1 MMTKKKD
8 IKSNKAPSK
17 SKEKAESLFLREG
30 TTIKELADILEIKG
44 RGLLD
49 KLAAKRLEL
58 SMNDIITPDLTKS
71 LSRIISRDIEII
83 SAEENIRRRI
93 QNEKDKLVTRP
104 PVVTIMGHVD
114 HGKTTLLDAIRK
126 SNLVGRESG
135 GITQHIGAY
144 QITVENK
151 KITFIDTPGHE
162 AFTQLRARGAKLT
175 DIVILVVAAD
185 DGLMPQTKEAI
196 QHARA
201 AGVPIM
207 VAINKIDKANA
218 NIDRVKQ
225 QLSKE
230 DLLTED
236 WGGETISVEISAT
249 EKTNLAELLEMI
261 VLLSDMEEIK
271 GHPGVPAQGVI
282 LEARLDTSKGPVG
295 TVIVQNGV
303 LKRGDVFISG
313 TTVGKVK
320 ALFDEKGKGSNEAG
334 LSTPIEIMGF
344 TDVPV
349 AGELIQVLP
358 DMELAKRI
366 VDYRKSQ
373 KKEREES
380 GTSERMTLDQLFKN
394 IEEGETKELHL
405 IVKTD
410 VHGSAEVL
418 EDILPNLSTDEVKV
432 NLVACSTGKITE
444 SDVNLA
450 TTTDSIIIG
459 YNTKP
464 SKKTADLAKKEG
476 IEIRVYNVI
485 YELIDDIKLALKG
498 MLEPVE
504 KEIFLGKAQV
514 KRTFRISKVGLIAG
528 CLVKDGKI
536 VRNAKAKVIR
546 NGNVIHEGK
555 ISSLK
560 HLKENVAEIKK
571 DYECGIGIQNF
582 NDIQPG
588 DVIEAFSTEMVA
600 PE

>member
-504 KEIFLGKAQV
+504 KEIYLGKAQV
-514 KRTFRISKVGLIAG
+514 KRTFRISKVGPIAG

>member
-1 MMTKKKD
+1 MMTKEKK
-8 IKSNKAPSK
+8 ITGNQASSK
-17 SKEKAESLFLREG
+17 SKPQAEIQFIREG
-30 TTIKELADILEIKG
+30 TNIKELADLLGIKG
-44 RGLLD
+44 RDLLNNLNQ
-49 KLAAKRLEL
+49 KKHEL
-58 SMNDIITPDLTKS
+58 SMNDVITPDLANKIS
-71 LSRIISRDIEII
+71 SVLSQDIQIL
-83 SAEENIRRRI
+83 SAEEHIRRMIQVEQDKRI
-93 QNEKDKLVTRP
+93 PRP

-126 SNLVGRESG
+126 SNLVGKESG

-144 QITVENK
+144 QITIDK
-151 KITFIDTPGHE
+151 KRITFVDTPGHE

-175 DIVILVVAAD
+175 DIVILVIAAD

-207 VAINKIDKANA
+207 VAINKIDKPNA

-230 DLLTED
+230 GLQTED

-249 EKTNLAELLEMI
+249 EKTNLDELLEMI
-261 VLLSDMEEIK
+261 ALLSDMEEIK
-271 GHPGVPAQGVI
+271 GHPDVPAQGVV
-282 LEARLDTSKGPVG
+282 LEARLDTSIGPVG
-295 TVIVQNGV
+295 TVIIQNGT
-303 LKRGDVFISG
+303 LYRGEVFISG
-313 TTVGKVK
+313 TTIGKVK
-320 ALFDEKGKGSNEAG
+320 ALFDEQGKAVHEAG
-334 LSTPIEIMGF
+334 LSAPVEIMGF
-344 TDVPV
+344 TEVPV
-349 AGELIQVLP
+349 AGELLQVVQNM
-358 DMELAKRI
+358 DIAKRI
-366 VDYRKSQ
+366 IDYRKSQ
-373 KKEREES
+373 KKKHEEIGPS
-380 GTSERMTLDQLFKN
+380 DHMTLDQLFKN
-394 IEEGETKELHL
+394 IEEGETKGLHL

-418 EDILPNLSTDEVKV
+418 EDILPNLSTDDVKIK
-432 NLVACSTGKITE
+432 LVACSTGKISE
-444 SDVNLA
+444 SDINLA
-450 TTTDSIIIG
+450 ATTDAIIVG

-464 SKKTADLAKKEG
+464 NKKILDLAKKEG
-476 IEIRVYNVI
+476 IEIRIYNVI

-504 KEIFLGKAQV
+504 KEIYLGKAEV
-514 KRTFRISKVGLIAG
+514 KRIFRISKVGLIAG

-546 NGNVIHEGK
+546 DGNVIHEGT

-560 HLKENVAEIKK
+560 HIKENVTEVKK

-582 NDIQPG
+582 NDIQSG
-588 DVIEAFSTEMVA
+588 DVIETYSTKMVA

>member
-1 MMTKKKD
+1 MTKKKD
-8 IKSNKAPSK
+8 IKSNKTSSETEPQPDPQ
-17 SKEKAESLFLREG
+17 FVQEG
-30 TTIKELADILEIKG
+30 TNVKELADLLGIKG
-44 RGLLD
+44 RDLLD
-49 KLAAKRLEL
+49 KLSRKRMEI
-58 SMNDIITPDLTKS
+58 SMNDVLTPDLAKNIS
-71 LSRIISRDIEII
+71 KIVSQDIQIISSEKL
-83 SAEENIRRRI
+83 IRHRI
-93 QNEKDKLVTRP
+93 KKEQEKLIPRP

-126 SNLVGRESG
+126 SNLVKRESG

-144 QITVENK
+144 QIIVDTK
-151 KITFIDTPGHE
+151 KITFVDTPGHE

-185 DGLMPQTKEAI
+185 DGIMPQTKEAI

-207 VAINKIDKANA
+207 VAINKIDRPNA
-218 NIDRVKQ
+218 DIDKVKQ

-230 DLLTED
+230 NLLTED

-249 EKTNLAELLEMI
+249 EKTNLDELLDMV

-271 GHPGVPAQGVI
+271 GHPGVPAQGVV

-295 TVIVQNGV
+295 TVIVQNGI

-313 TTVGKVK
+313 TTLGKVK
-320 ALFDEKGKGSNEAG
+320 ALFDEEGKGTNEAG
-334 LSTPIEIMGF
+334 LSTPVEVMGF
-344 TDVPV
+344 NKVPV
-349 AGELIQVLP
+349 AGELLQTLP
-358 DMELAKRI
+358 DMDLAKRI
-366 VDYRKSQ
+366 VDYRLNQ
-373 KKEREES
+373 KKQRKE
-380 GTSERMTLDQLFKN
+380 GGQAERMTLDQLFKD

-410 VHGSAEVL
+410 VHGSAEVM

-432 NLVACSTGKITE
+432 NLVSCSTGKITE
-444 SDVNLA
+444 SDINLA
-450 TTTDSIIIG
+450 STTNAVIIG

-464 SKKTADLAKKEG
+464 SKKTLDMAKKEG
-476 IEIRVYNVI
+476 IEIRVYDVI
-485 YELIDDIKLALKG
+485 YELIDDIKKALKG
-498 MLEPVE
+498 MLEPIE
-504 KEIFLGKAQV
+504 KEIYLGKAQV
-514 KRTFRISKVGLIAG
+514 KRAFRISKVGLIAG

-536 VRNAKAKVIR
+536 VRNAKAKIIR

-560 HLKENVAEIKK
+560 HLKENVTEIKK
-571 DYECGIGIQNF
+571 DYECGIGIHNF
-582 NDIQPG
+582 TDIQPG

>member
-8 IKSNKAPSK
+8 IKSKKTPSK
-17 SKEKAESLFLREG
+17 SEEKKEDLFLREG

-44 RGLLD
+44 RALLD

-71 LSRIISRDIEII
+71 LSRVISRDIEII

-93 QNEKDKLVTRP
+93 QNEQDKLVTRP

-126 SNLVGRESG
+126 SNLVRRESG

-144 QITVENK
+144 QITVDNK

-230 DLLTED
+230 ELLTED

-271 GHPGVPAQGVI
+271 GHPGVPAQGVV

-313 TTVGKVK
+313 TTIGKVK
-320 ALFDEKGKGSNEAG
+320 ALFDEKGKGANEAG

-373 KKEREES
+373 KKEREEI

-444 SDVNLA
+444 SDINLA
-450 TTTDSIIIG
+450 TTTEAIIIG

-476 IEIRVYNVI
+476 IEIRVYTVI

-498 MLEPVE
+498 MLEPVK
-504 KEIFLGKAQV
+504 KEIYLGKAQV

-582 NDIQPG
+582 NDIQAG